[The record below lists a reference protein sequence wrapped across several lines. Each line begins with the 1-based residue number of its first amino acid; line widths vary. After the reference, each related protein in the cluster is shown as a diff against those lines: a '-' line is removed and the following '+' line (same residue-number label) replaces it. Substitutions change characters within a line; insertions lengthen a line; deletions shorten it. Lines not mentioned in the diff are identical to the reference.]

1 MPTTVLIADDQVEVR
16 EALELLVA
24 TEPAFELV
32 GMAEDVDQAIALAR
46 EHRPDVALVDFK
58 MPGGGGPRATR
69 EIRASS
75 PGTRVVA
82 LSAYGDRASV
92 FQMLRAGAIGYL
104 VKGASA
110 QEVHDAI
117 VRSASGE
124 RVLSAAV
131 TADVVHELRAQLER
145 ESAVEE
151 ARLERVSRVRQAL
164 DEGGI
169 GLVFQPIVALEDRKR
184 VVGFEALA
192 RFVVAPDRGPAEWFA
207 EASEIGL
214 GVDLELATMRLS
226 LDRIGEL
233 PAGAF
238 LSVNAGPDT
247 LVTPAA
253 AELLRDAPAGRVVL
267 EITEHAPVA
276 DYDALRRALVA
287 FCGAGGRLA
296 VDDAGAGFASLRHV
310 LRLAPDIIKIDSG
323 VIGEIRSDRAARA
336 LTAALLSFANEM
348 GQLVIAEGVED
359 DDTATVLRTLGV
371 PYGQGFHFGE
381 PAPSP
386 AARLE

>member
-46 EHRPDVALVDFK
+46 EHHPDVALVDFK

-151 ARLERVSRVRQAL
+151 ARL

-169 GLVFQPIVALEDRKR
+169 GLVFQPIVALGDRKR

-381 PAPSP
+381 PTPSP

>member
-16 EALELLVA
+16 DALELLV
-24 TEPAFELV
+24 TSEPAFELV
-32 GMAEDVDQAIALAR
+32 GVAEDVDQAIALAR
-46 EHRPDVALVDFK
+46 QHQPDVALVDFK

-69 EIRASS
+69 EIRECS

-82 LSAYGDRASV
+82 LSAYGDRSSV
-92 FQMLRAGAIGYL
+92 FQMLRAGAVGYL

-110 QEVHDAI
+110 EEVHAAI

-145 ESAVEE
+145 ESAIEE

-164 DEGGI
+164 DEGAI
-169 GLVFQPIVALEDRKR
+169 DVVFQPIVALADGNP

-192 RFVVAPDRGPAEWFA
+192 RFGVAPTRGPAEWFA

-214 GVDLELATMRLS
+214 GIDLELAAMRLAI
-226 LDRIGEL
+226 DRIAEL
-233 PAGAF
+233 PSGAF
-238 LSVNAGPDT
+238 LSINAGPDT

-253 AELLRDAPAGRVVL
+253 GALLEDAPAERMVL
-267 EITEHAPVA
+267 EMTEHAPIA
-276 DYDALRRALVA
+276 DYEGLRRALA
-287 FCGAGGRLA
+287 TFRGDGGRLA
-296 VDDAGAGFASLRHV
+296 VDDAGAGFASLKHV
-310 LRLAPDIIKIDSG
+310 LRLAPDIIKIDSA

-348 GQLVIAEGVED
+348 GEIVVAEGVED
-359 DDTATVLRTLGV
+359 DETVAVLRHLGV
-371 PYGQGFHFGE
+371 PYCQGFYFGV
-381 PAPSP
+381 PAPVP
-386 AARLE
+386 MG